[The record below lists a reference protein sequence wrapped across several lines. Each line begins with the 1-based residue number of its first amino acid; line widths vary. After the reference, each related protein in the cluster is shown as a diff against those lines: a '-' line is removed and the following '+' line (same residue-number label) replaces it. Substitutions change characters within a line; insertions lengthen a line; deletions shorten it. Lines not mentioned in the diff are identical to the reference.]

1 MPAAGQ
7 AKEEPRPAAIWFVSD
22 FGDHLPPRFAV
33 TGTLARVIH
42 KVLSS
47 VDELGHASSEAMIPN
62 PPGQVRFAPGD
73 LVVSVQTGNS
83 IAPLDTRHECKGYV
97 AVVSQ
102 YLS

>member
-22 FGDHLPPRFAV
+22 FGDHLPPRFTV

-47 VDELGHASSEAMIPN
+47 VDELGHASSEAVIPK
-62 PPGQVRFAPGD
+62 PPGQ
-73 LVVSVQTGNS
+73 S
-83 IAPLDTRHECKGYV
+83 PLRSRG
-97 AVVSQ
+97 
-102 YLS
+102 LSGQRNQEILY